1 MQSTGIIRRI
11 DNLGR
16 VVIPR
21 EMRRKYGILEG
32 SPMEILVSE
41 EGIILKKYDPGIT
54 MEEVVMNLERVVDDN
69 YVELGV
75 EKTQEIRHC
84 ISDLKEI
91 LSGKRKEKSR

>member
-32 SPMEILVSE
+32 SPLEILVSE

-75 EKTQEIRHC
+75 EKTREMRLC
-84 ISDLKEI
+84 IGDMKEI
-91 LSGKRKEKSR
+91 LSGERKVKSR